1 MIYLTILNTIS
12 ILFLRIGRR
21 LLSGFRGVIK
31 LIFKRLFVMYK
42 KTLFLTRKLYEQ
54 IHLLRMEVTL

>member
-31 LIFKRLFVMYK
+31 LIF
-42 KTLFLTRKLYEQ
+42 LTRKLYKQ

>member
-31 LIFKRLFVMYK
+31 LIFLASFCPVQKDAFFDPE
-42 KTLFLTRKLYEQ
+42 TL
-54 IHLLRMEVTL
+54 